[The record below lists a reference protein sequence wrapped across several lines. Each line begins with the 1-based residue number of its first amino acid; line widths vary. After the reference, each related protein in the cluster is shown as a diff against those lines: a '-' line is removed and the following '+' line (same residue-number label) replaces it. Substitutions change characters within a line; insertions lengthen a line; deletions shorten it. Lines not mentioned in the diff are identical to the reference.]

1 MHHSHRK
8 TNEPHPPCGCGC
20 SAVTPAQVLGKID
33 TAIAE
38 AQRFI
43 SAAKRLKGAKQTRHN
58 ECKKWSDYS
67 TVENANCPREQGALR
82 RASMDLT
89 RALADL
95 RRPD

>member
-1 MHHSHRK
+1 MKHSH
-8 TNEPHPPCGCGC
+8 
-20 SAVTPAQVLGKID
+20 LD

-43 SAAKRLKGAKQTRHN
+43 DRARTLKAACTPAEPVRKLAGLD
-58 ECKKWSDYS
+58 DYIQP
-67 TVENANCPREQGALR
+67 NCPRESGALR

-95 RRPD
+95 RRRQA